1 MLLSRK
7 EKAMEQ
13 KSSKILPYKHISE
26 PTNEVLAYIDNRRRG
41 AVRSLKTRWGKF
53 NRQCMGGIE
62 PNTIYTFAG
71 ISGSGKSSFINS
83 LETDLFDLNP
93 DQNFVV
99 LSFNFEMLASRQVGR
114 KLSYRTR
121 RTTSELYTADPDNP
135 SVSDQDYA
143 QLRKHAEI
151 IMKYPIY
158 YVDCP
163 GTVDEIRETI
173 IYFQKAAETNK
184 KWLVV
189 ILDHTLLTR
198 GKTGESERGTLYDL
212 QRLFM
217 EVKKNGITTIV
228 QISQMNREIEM
239 PERIN
244 NPAMHFPM
252 RRDIFG
258 GDSVFQASDYVIV
271 LHRPETLGIE
281 DFQYGTKRLPVK
293 DMIYMHFLKVR
304 EGEPKILSFFNN
316 LKYNSIE
323 ETNPFNTK
331 NQE

>member
-1 MLLSRK
+1 
-7 EKAMEQ
+7 MEQ
-13 KSSKILPYKHISE
+13 RSSRMLPYKHIGE
-26 PTNEVLAYIDNRRRG
+26 PANEVLSYIDNRRRG
-41 AVRSLKTRWGKF
+41 VVKSLKTRWSKF

-62 PNTIYTFAG
+62 PNTIYTVAG
-71 ISGSGKSSFINS
+71 ISGSGKSSFVNS

-93 DQNFVV
+93 DENFVV
-99 LSFNFEMLASRQVGR
+99 LSFNFEMLSSRQVGR
-114 KLSYRTR
+114 KLSYRMKK
-121 RTTSELYTADPDNP
+121 TTSELYSADPEQNTVTD
-135 SVSDQDYA
+135 DDLK
-143 QLRKHAEI
+143 QLHIHAEKI
-151 IMKYPIY
+151 KQYPIY
-158 YVDCP
+158 YVDRP
-163 GTVDEIRETI
+163 GNVEEMRSTI
-173 IYFQKAAETNK
+173 EFFQKGAMEKN

-198 GKTGESERGTLYDL
+198 GKTGESERETLYDL

-217 EVKKNGITTIV
+217 EIKKNGRTTII

-244 NPAMHFPM
+244 NPSMHFPM

-281 DFQYGTKRLPVK
+281 EYGTKREPVENL
-293 DMIYMHFLKVR
+293 IYMHFLKVR
-304 EGEPKILSFFNN
+304 EGEPKILRFYNN

-323 ETNPFNTK
+323 ETNPLNPK
-331 NQE
+331 NN